1 MAISRERL
9 EELIKQ
15 GATIYRAYADVCVEE
30 FKLNK
35 EYKVSTAYL
44 WKKMKHSAFKGCG
57 YPLDQLFETKE
68 DAEEYAE
75 FGNIT
80 KTDTLKLPMWE
91 DVKDTGY
98 DEIFFVKDNRFDGGV
113 VQYYFL
119 VAEQT
124 NQIQIMFREID
135 HLMIIT
141 AYDVIFN
148 KLATR
153 ENYNE
158 ARRLCVK
165 LFKGEE

>member
-1 MAISRERL
+1 MITKERL
-9 EELIKQ
+9 EQLIEQ

-35 EYKVSTAYL
+35 EYKVSTAHL

-57 YPLDQLFETKE
+57 YPLDQLFEIKE

-80 KTDTLKLPMWE
+80 RMDTIKLPIWE

-98 DEIFFVKDNRFDGGV
+98 DEIFFVKDNRFDSGI

-124 NQIQIMFREID
+124 NQIQIMFREIEHIMVID
-135 HLMIIT
+135 
-141 AYDVIFN
+141 AYDVIFQ
-148 KLATR
+148 KPLTK

-158 ARRLCVK
+158 ARRLCIK
-165 LFKGEE
+165 LFKGEEV